1 MWRSGICSRRNKI
14 REILNSEN
22 ETRKIPERPFIPFG
36 SCGAVKNCLFYSPFK
51 NAGGGRK
58 KTWHGFFT
66 PPFSEAEAGK
76 HRERKGSGSE
86 TGSHGTEF
94 TQSTSKH
101 PEHIPKYIYPAA
113 VFAKNKAQRG
123 RNTLWIR
130 IQAFCNEAPEQK
142 FPCLRCGEFLEVSEV
157 SKSEDGQK
165 GIAYGQIF

>member
-1 MWRSGICSRRNKI
+1 MKAESRQYQCR
-14 REILNSEN
+14 R
-22 ETRKIPERPFIPFG
+22 
-36 SCGAVKNCLFYSPFK
+36 
-51 NAGGGRK
+51 GRK
-58 KTWHGFFT
+58 KAWHGFFT

-142 FPCLRCGEFLEVSEV
+142 VPCLRCGEFLEVSDV